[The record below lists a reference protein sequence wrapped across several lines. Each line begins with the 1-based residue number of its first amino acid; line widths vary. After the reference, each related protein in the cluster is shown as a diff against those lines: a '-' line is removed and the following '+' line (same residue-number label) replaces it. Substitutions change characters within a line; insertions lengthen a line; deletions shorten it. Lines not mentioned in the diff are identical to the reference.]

1 MEQPLEAVAQNGQR
15 RAPGPAQ
22 IAAGA
27 LCGGA
32 SLIIFLI
39 ALLGNG
45 ASQTALLVGVLLI
58 VAALLALLVGAG
70 LLVWAYRAFFA
81 GGWGVALW
89 LGVALLALLLPAALP
104 STRLGSAVG
113 EVASAW
119 GVAAVLALG
128 PTLWLYLR
136 RTDHGLRVVAL
147 TFLALVWLLY
157 SLGQALG
164 WDALLHS
171 LVVGGAGPAAAPI
184 QLLLC
189 LAIWVFFVAPLA
201 FVWQTIVLLRRE
213 SRGVTAVLDAPLS
226 DSSVG
231 QQEKGDGRI

>member
-1 MEQPLEAVAQNGQR
+1 
-15 RAPGPAQ
+15 
-22 IAAGA
+22 
-27 LCGGA
+27 
-32 SLIIFLI
+32 
-39 ALLGNG
+39 
-45 ASQTALLVGVLLI
+45 
-58 VAALLALLVGAG
+58 
-70 LLVWAYRAFFA
+70 
-81 GGWGVALW
+81 
-89 LGVALLALLLPAALP
+89 
-104 STRLGSAVG
+104 VG
-113 EVASAW
+113 EVGSAW

-136 RTDHGLRVVAL
+136 RTDHGLRVFAL

-171 LVVGGAGPAAAPI
+171 LVVGGAETAAAPI

-213 SRGVTAVLDAPLS
+213 SQGVLGAPPGEQAAS
-226 DSSVG
+226 